1 MSSTQKLLGSTS
13 ALTLVLAL
21 TNKVPVDCPVSF
33 DLSAFAPTWL
43 PQSILARLQ
52 NPDFDALVAI
62 GSVGGLLTALALYLH
77 RRSRFPPLVPYTNPV
92 YGSTR
97 EYAEKPKEFLNA
109 AFDKYGPVFRA
120 NILGRDQVILDH
132 DYAQLLFTLL
142 GKGLD
147 HEQGVIDLQYFDVI
161 IKLGSQHHLH
171 DSGKMILKYLNP
183 ASPSYETYGPI
194 VQLVYQKAFKEALE
208 KMNEKNSIDVE
219 DPFDLCKKCLAD
231 AMASVIVGVDLAN
244 DKDITWVFI
253 NVSEVVA
260 EMGGLEGHGS
270 LASILPFYGRL
281 HAYYVMKVRQVMKP
295 YKTVLRAKVG
305 AEINRRM
312 ALRQTVTEQQWK
324 EIRPHDVLQGLLEEH
339 GFGSGAIKVDDF
351 MGKIENM
358 LLFVIFAAIH
368 GTAVAL
374 SWVLYLVAT
383 DSAYQ
388 KQIYDELTD
397 LVNGTDDAS
406 GLTPSVLKSAKYL
419 DSFTREVLRWRPDCL
434 SPTPR
439 KAMKDLTLPNGYIIP
454 KGMLVTHVFYRTH
467 VNNEKQNCEDS
478 KEFRPWR
485 HVGKPAATSVNV
497 SNSFLT
503 FGVGKTACPG
513 RYLATY
519 EIKLFIA
526 LLVSRYKMSL
536 PKGITVDQPG
546 FTFQA
551 PPSGTITFKQRALE
565 DILL

>member
-1 MSSTQKLLGSTS
+1 MSSSQQFLGATS
-13 ALTLVLAL
+13 ALALGLAL
-21 TNKVPVDCPVSF
+21 THRIPNHPLSL
-33 DLSAFAPTWL
+33 DLSTYAPSWL
-43 PQSILARLQ
+43 PQAILDRLQ
-52 NPDFDALVAI
+52 NLDLEKLVAI
-62 GSVGGLLTALALYLH
+62 ASVGGALTALVLYL
-77 RRSRFPPLVPYTNPV
+77 RRRARFPPLVPYENAA

-97 EYAEKPKEFLNA
+97 EYSERPKEFLDA

-132 DYAQLLFTLL
+132 DYAHLLFSML

-183 ASPSYETYGPI
+183 ALPSYDAYGPT
-194 VQLVYQKAFKEALE
+194 VQLVYQRVFKEALE
-208 KMNEKNSIDVE
+208 NVSSSKGLDVT
-219 DPFDLCKKCLAD
+219 DPFELCKKSLAD
-231 AMASVIVGVDLAN
+231 AMASVIVGVELAN
-244 DKDITWVFI
+244 DPDIAWVFI

-260 EMGGLEGHGS
+260 EVGGLGGHGS
-270 LASILPFYGRL
+270 VWETLLPFYGRL
-281 HAYYVMKVRQVMKP
+281 HAYWVMNYKQVMKP
-295 YKTVLRAKVG
+295 YKTVLRAKLG
-305 AEINRRM
+305 AEINRRLQ
-312 ALRQTVTEQQWK
+312 LRKSVDEEQWK

-339 GFGSGAIKVDDF
+339 NFGSGAVDVKGF
-351 MGKIENM
+351 MNKIENI
-358 LLFVIFAAIH
+358 LLFVIFASIH

-374 SWVLYLVAT
+374 SWVLYLVAS
-383 DSAYQ
+383 DADYQ
-388 KQIYDELTD
+388 KQIYEDLAG

-406 GLTPSVLKSAKYL
+406 ALTPSVLKNAKYL
-419 DSFTREVLRWRPDCL
+419 DSFTRETLRWRPDCL

-439 KAMKDLTLPNGYIIP
+439 KAMKDITLPNGFIIP
-454 KGMLVTHVFYRTH
+454 KGMLGF
-467 VNNEKQNCEDS
+467 DDA

-485 HVGKPAATSVNV
+485 HVDKPASTSVNV
-497 SNSFLT
+497 SNAFLP

-513 RYLATY
+513 RFLATY

-526 LLVSRYKMSL
+526 LLVARYEMSL
-536 PKGITVDQPG
+536 PNGMKIDHPG

-551 PPSGTITFKQRALE
+551 PPSGTITFKERLPK